1 MTAMATHEMTTH
13 VMGVAQ
19 FERFFRAAAS
29 LDIDKDDIKRYD
41 DFVNRK
47 VHDLLVRAQAT
58 ARANIRDVIEPYD
71 LPITKGL
78 QECIHAFGRMNE
90 EIPLRPILDQLTEL
104 PQLDMARSADTDAE
118 LPVIAGGIAVA
129 LARSFR
135 ILDPELKNP
144 QSVHWER
151 AFRLFDLLV

>member
-1 MTAMATHEMTTH
+1 MATQNVSTH

-19 FERFFRAAAS
+19 FERLFRVAAS
-29 LDIDKDDIKRYD
+29 LDIDKDDIRRFD

-47 VHDLLVRAQAT
+47 LHDLLVRAQAT
-58 ARANIRDVIEPYD
+58 ARANIRDVIEPHD

-78 QECIHAFGRMNE
+78 QECIHAFGRMDE
-90 EIPLRPILDQLTEL
+90 EIALQPILERLTHL
-104 PQLDMARSADTDAE
+104 PRLDLATSPETEAE
-118 LPVIAGGIAVA
+118 LPAIAGGIAVA

-135 ILDPELKNP
+135 ILDPALKNP

-151 AFRLFDLLV
+151 AFGSFDLLL

>member
-1 MTAMATHEMTTH
+1 MATQDVTTH

-19 FERFFRAAAS
+19 FERFFRVAAS
-29 LDIDKDDIKRYD
+29 LDIDKDDIKRFD

-47 VHDLLVRAQAT
+47 LHDLLARAQAT
-58 ARANIRDVIEPYD
+58 AKANIRDVIEPYD

-90 EIPLRPILDQLTEL
+90 EIPLQPILDQLTYL
-104 PQLDMARSADTDAE
+104 PRLDMASSPETEAE

-129 LARSFR
+129 LARSFK

-151 AFRLFDLLV
+151 AFRLFDLLL

>member
-1 MTAMATHEMTTH
+1 MATQDVTTH

-19 FERFFRAAAS
+19 FERFFRVAAS
-29 LDIDKDDIKRYD
+29 LDIDKDDIKRFD

-47 VHDLLVRAQAT
+47 LHDLLVRAQAT
-58 ARANIRDVIEPYD
+58 AKANIRDVIEPYD

-78 QECIHAFGRMNE
+78 QECIHAFGGMNE
-90 EIPLRPILDQLTEL
+90 EIPLQSILERLTYL
-104 PQLDMARSADTDAE
+104 PRLDMASSPETEAE

-129 LARSFR
+129 LARSFK

-151 AFRLFDLLV
+151 AFRLFDLLL

>member
-1 MTAMATHEMTTH
+1 MTAMTTH
-13 VMGVAQ
+13 DVITHVIGVTQ
-19 FERFFRAAAS
+19 FEHFFRAAAS
-29 LDIDKDDIKRYD
+29 LDIDKDDIKRFD

-58 ARANIRDVIEPYD
+58 AKANIRDVIEPYD

-78 QECIHAFGRMNE
+78 QECIQAFGRLNE
-90 EIPLRPILDQLTEL
+90 EIRLQPILDQLTEL
-104 PQLDMARSADTDAE
+104 PRLDMASSQDTEAE
-118 LPVIAGGIAVA
+118 LPVIAGGIGVA
-129 LARSFR
+129 LARAFK